1 MINHKQLIES
11 IEYPFIKSS
20 FEVLNKT
27 FRNTQKSVEK
37 DFLILDKVLKDS
49 KKMNQEE
56 TSKIKKILKIR

>member
-1 MINHKQLIES
+1 MNQKKVKES

-37 DFLILDKVLKDS
+37 DFLVLDKVLKDQ
-49 KKMNQEE
+49 KKMSQEE
-56 TSKIKKILKIR
+56 TSKFTKN